1 MSKGGKSRHRSPPRS
16 RCDLCALRL
25 SSRPYSIRG
34 RPLVK
39 CETAH
44 ELCTETGRRS
54 ENKDSPELPLTATS
68 FTAAT
73 GQR

>member
-1 MSKGGKSRHRSPPRS
+1 MSRGGKSRRGSPPRN
-16 RCDLCALRL
+16 RCDLCVLRL
-25 SSRPYSIRG
+25 SSQPYTFRG

-39 CETAH
+39 CEAAR

-68 FTAAT
+68 FTATT